1 MYKTLK
7 EICDFSGMKL
17 IITED
22 ENLKYKYT
30 NTNKDIDFDYIF
42 VPAVRNEKNI
52 FKEIENHLQNNF
64 CKGFIIPEKF
74 IVEPE
79 YINILNKYSP
89 KNVLM
94 AKSAYMAAFKIA
106 KLNAQNFNAEIII
119 LAGTDDIEEIKFK
132 LSKNLGIKYIQ
143 YDTFWQMAL
152 DPLLRADENDKF
164 TIIQTNINAPNCSKY
179 IADYKELSIIL
190 FSKISIRNIH
200 LYKTIENYNEEWCR
214 LLSNNP
220 KQVFLTEDN
229 DIIRLPLVQNLK
241 ITNNPVKD
249 ITESFNKNYIEIKPD
264 KEDKPS
270 VLINTNSFWSIKKG
284 IKEFIE
290 NYPESKKIV
299 VFPRIRNLG
308 KYSKSYNLELLLMLD
323 ESFDLII
330 LADFEDFLP
339 YLKERNKK
347 STIVNFKNISNG
359 TLDNIKKIIDY
370 KKDEN
375 TKCLLIGKND
385 SLCSLI

>member
-106 KLNAQNFNAEIII
+106 KLNAQNFNTEIII

-132 LSKNLGIKYIQ
+132 LSKNLGIKYIK
-143 YDTFWQMAL
+143 YDTFWQMVL

-179 IADYKELSIIL
+179 IADYKELSTIL

-249 ITESFNKNYIEIKPD
+249 ITESFNKNYIEIEPD

>member
-1 MYKTLK
+1 
-7 EICDFSGMKL
+7 MKL

-132 LSKNLGIKYIQ
+132 LSKNLGIKYIK
-143 YDTFWQMAL
+143 YDTFWQMVL

-179 IADYKELSIIL
+179 IADYKELSTIL

-347 STIVNFKNISNG
+347 KPNVNF
-359 TLDNIKKIIDY
+359 
-370 KKDEN
+370 
-375 TKCLLIGKND
+375 
-385 SLCSLI
+385 